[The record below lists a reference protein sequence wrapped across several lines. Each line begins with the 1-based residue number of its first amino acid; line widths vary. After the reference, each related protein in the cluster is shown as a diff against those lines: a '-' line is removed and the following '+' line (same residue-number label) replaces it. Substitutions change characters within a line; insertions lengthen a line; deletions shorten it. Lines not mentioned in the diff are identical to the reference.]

1 MTVELPSVCPLDC
14 PDTCSL
20 SVTVDD
26 AGRIEKVRGSRVN
39 PLTEGAI
46 CGKVSKLYPDFVH
59 GDNRLTQPLR
69 RIGAKGEGKFEA
81 ISWPEALDLI
91 HDRFSDAIAEHGPET
106 ILPLNYAGPHGLL
119 AMGSMDLRFFHQ
131 LGASILSRRPMCGGI
146 KTEAW
151 LGTFGAI
158 AGAQMT
164 DVESAKLIVVWGN
177 NVTFSNLHLAPV
189 IQRIRD
195 AGGKVVVVDPKRI
208 KVAEQADLHL
218 APRPGTDVVLAFALA
233 AELERR
239 GAFDA
244 DFIADMVEGVE
255 EFMAEARPY
264 SLERAAEITG
274 VAAADIRQLAEW
286 YHFAEPAVIAAG
298 NGLERNRN
306 GGSGCRAIFALPALT
321 GKFKDPAGGLVG
333 GSGSLFPKTM
343 QKLQR
348 PDLIPA
354 GTRTLNILDVGRHL
368 AQDDVDPPIRGLVVY
383 NHNPLVV
390 HPDQNTMRRG
400 LAREDVFTVV
410 IDVAKTDSADYAD
423 IVLPAASHFEH
434 EEIFCAY
441 GKRYIQRAAPVIA
454 PVGEAL
460 PNTEIFRRLA
470 RRFGFNDP
478 MFQASDAELMD
489 DAIDGTDPRLGGQR
503 PSELPIAT
511 VLSMSEM
518 GPRIGFERRPK
529 TKSGKI
535 ELKSAYLTDNFDA
548 PLPLFQPLAADE
560 DKDATYPFALVT
572 PSSNWRTNSMF
583 GGLAKSDPVPFLEMH
598 PDDAATRDLKDGQQ
612 VRVHNE
618 LGEVFLPLR
627 ITDSV
632 AKGVLLSYKGAWMRT
647 TTNGQTVSA
656 LAPTTKAD
664 LSEGACYNDTRV
676 AVAAA

>member
-1 MTVELPSVCPLDC
+1 MTQQMASVCPLDC

-20 SVTVDD
+20 DVTVED
-26 AGRIEKVRGSRVN
+26 GRISKVRGSNVN
-39 PLTEGAI
+39 PLTQGAI

-59 GDNRLTQPLR
+59 GANRLTRPLKR
-69 RIGAKGEGKFEA
+69 VGPKGEGRFEA
-81 ISWPEALDLI
+81 ISWDEALDLI
-91 HDRFSDAIAEHGPET
+91 HDRFQDAIAEHGRQT

-131 LGASILSRRPMCGGI
+131 MGASVLSRRPLCGGI

-151 LGTFGAI
+151 LGTFGTI
-158 AGAQMT
+158 AGAQME
-164 DVESAKLIVVWGN
+164 DVESAQLIVVWGN

-195 AGGKVVVVDPKRI
+195 RGGKVVVVDPKRI

-244 DFIADMVEGVE
+244 EFIAAAVEGAE
-255 EFMAEARPY
+255 AFMAEARPY
-264 SLERAAEITG
+264 SIERAAGITG
-274 VAAADIRQLAEW
+274 VPAADILALAAM
-286 YHFAEPAVIAAG
+286 YHAAEPAVIASG

-306 GGSGCRAIFALPALT
+306 GGAGLRAIFALPALT
-321 GKFKDPAGGLVG
+321 GKFSHPAGGLVG
-333 GSGSLFPKTM
+333 GAGNLFPKTA
-343 QKLQR
+343 KRLQR
-348 PDLIPA
+348 PDLIPE
-354 GTRTLNILDVGRHL
+354 GTRTLNIIDVGRHL
-368 AQDDVDPPIRGLVVY
+368 AEDDIDPPIRGLLIY

-410 IDVAKTDSADYAD
+410 VDVALTDSAAYAD
-423 IVLPAASHFEH
+423 VVLPAASHFEH
-434 EEIFCAY
+434 DDIFCAY
-441 GKRYIQRAAPVIA
+441 GQQYLQRAEPVIE

-460 PNTEIFRRLA
+460 PNTEIFRRLS

-478 MFQASDAELMD
+478 IFQASDAELMD
-489 DAIDGTDPRLGGQR
+489 DAIDGDDPRLGGVR
-503 PSELPIAT
+503 PSELPVAT
-511 VLSMSEM
+511 ALSMAEP
-518 GPRIGFERRPK
+518 GPRIGFERKPT
-529 TKSGKI
+529 TKSGRI
-535 ELKSAYLTDNFDA
+535 ELKSTYLEEKFAA
-548 PLPLFQPLAADE
+548 PLPRFQTLAADE
-560 DKDATYPFALVT
+560 DGSGAYPFALLT

-583 GGLAKSDPVPFLEMH
+583 GGLAKSDPTPFLEMH
-598 PDDAATRDLKDGQQ
+598 PDDAGHRGLADGQQ
-612 VRVHNE
+612 VRVFNG
-618 LGEVFLPLR
+618 LGEVFLPLK

-632 AKGVLLSYKGAWMRT
+632 ARGVLLSYKGAWMRT

-656 LAPTTKAD
+656 LAPTSKAD

-676 AVAAA
+676 QVAAA

>member
-1 MTVELPSVCPLDC
+1 MAQQMPSVCPLDC

-20 SVTVDD
+20 TVTVED
-26 AGRIEKVRGSRVN
+26 GRISKVRGSNVN
-39 PLTEGAI
+39 PLTQGAI
-46 CGKVSKLYPDFVH
+46 CGKVSKLYPEFVH
-59 GDNRLTQPLR
+59 GANRLTQPLKR
-69 RIGAKGEGKFEA
+69 VGAKGEGRFEA
-81 ISWPEALDLI
+81 ITWDEALDLI
-91 HDRFSDAIAEHGPET
+91 HDRFQDAIAKYGRQT

-131 LGASILSRRPMCGGI
+131 MGASILSRRPLCGGI

-151 LGTFGAI
+151 LGTFGTI
-158 AGAQMT
+158 SGAQMT
-164 DVESAKLIVVWGN
+164 DVESAQLIVVWGN
-177 NVTFSNLHLAPV
+177 NVSFSNLHLAPV

-195 AGGKVVVVDPKRI
+195 RGGKVVVVDPKRI

-244 DFIADMVEGVE
+244 EFIADKVEGAE

-264 SLERAAEITG
+264 DIERAADITG
-274 VAAADIRQLAEW
+274 VPADDIRALAAL
-286 YHFAEPAVIAAG
+286 YHEAEPAVIATG

-306 GGSGCRAIFALPALT
+306 GGAGLRAIFALPALT
-321 GKFKDPAGGLVG
+321 GKFRHPAGGLVG
-333 GSGSLFPKTM
+333 GSGNLFPKTM
-343 QKLQR
+343 KRLQR
-348 PDLIPA
+348 PDLIPK
-354 GTRTLNILDVGRHL
+354 GTRTLNIIDVGRHL
-368 AQDDVDPPIRGLVVY
+368 ADDDIDPPIRGLVIY

-400 LAREDVFTVV
+400 LAREDIFTVV
-410 IDVAKTDSADYAD
+410 VDIAMTDSAAYAD
-423 IVLPAASHFEH
+423 VVLPAASHFEH
-434 EEIFCAY
+434 DEIFCAY
-441 GKRYIQRAAPVIA
+441 GQQYLQRAEPVIE

-478 MFQASDAELMD
+478 IFQASDAELID
-489 DAIDGTDPRLGGQR
+489 DAIDGDDPRLAGVR
-503 PSELPIAT
+503 PSELPTNAA
-511 VLSMSEM
+511 LAMAAP
-518 GPRIGFERRPK
+518 GPRIGFERKPT
-529 TKSGKI
+529 TKSGRI
-535 ELKSAYLTDNFDA
+535 ELKSAYLDEKFAA
-548 PLPLFQPLAADE
+548 PLPGFQVLAEDE
-560 DKDATYPFALVT
+560 NAQARYPFALLT

-583 GGLAKSDPVPFLEMH
+583 GGLAKSDPTPALEMH
-598 PDDAATRDLKDGQQ
+598 PDDAAQGGLADGQQ
-612 VRVHNE
+612 VRVFNG
-618 LGEVFLPLR
+618 LGEVFLPLK

-632 AKGVLLSYKGAWMRT
+632 ARGVLLSYKGAWMRT

-676 AVAAA
+676 QVAAA

>member
-1 MTVELPSVCPLDC
+1 
-14 PDTCSL
+14 
-20 SVTVDD
+20 
-26 AGRIEKVRGSRVN
+26 
-39 PLTEGAI
+39 
-46 CGKVSKLYPDFVH
+46 
-59 GDNRLTQPLR
+59 
-69 RIGAKGEGKFEA
+69 
-81 ISWPEALDLI
+81 
-91 HDRFSDAIAEHGPET
+91 
-106 ILPLNYAGPHGLL
+106 
-119 AMGSMDLRFFHQ
+119 
-131 LGASILSRRPMCGGI
+131 
-146 KTEAW
+146 
-151 LGTFGAI
+151 
-158 AGAQMT
+158 
-164 DVESAKLIVVWGN
+164 
-177 NVTFSNLHLAPV
+177 
-189 IQRIRD
+189 
-195 AGGKVVVVDPKRI
+195 
-208 KVAEQADLHL
+208 
-218 APRPGTDVVLAFALA
+218 
-233 AELERR
+233 
-239 GAFDA
+239 
-244 DFIADMVEGVE
+244 
-255 EFMAEARPY
+255 
-264 SLERAAEITG
+264 
-274 VAAADIRQLAEW
+274 
-286 YHFAEPAVIAAG
+286 
-298 NGLERNRN
+298 
-306 GGSGCRAIFALPALT
+306 
-321 GKFKDPAGGLVG
+321 
-333 GSGSLFPKTM
+333 
-343 QKLQR
+343 
-348 PDLIPA
+348 
-354 GTRTLNILDVGRHL
+354 
-368 AQDDVDPPIRGLVVY
+368 LVVY

-441 GKRYIQRAAPVIA
+441 GQQYIQRAAPVIA